1 MVKIGV
7 VGCGYWG
14 PNLIRNFTQLP
25 DTKISCC
32 DLSEERL
39 RQMKNLFYDIEI
51 FTDYDKMLSSS
62 VEAVVISTP
71 VATHYELAKKAI
83 LAGKHVLIEKPITK
97 TAKEAM
103 ELIKLAENKKV
114 ILMVDH
120 TFEYVPSVKK
130 IKEIIKD
137 GQLGEVYTINTT
149 RVNLGL
155 FQKDINVLLDLA
167 PHDISILRYLL
178 DEEPVSVRAFA
189 ESFINP
195 KIQDTAYLFIK
206 FKNNVMA
213 HLHLSWLNPRKIRE
227 VTIVGSKKMLV
238 YDDVQ
243 PNEKIKIYDKG
254 VSVQKNELPPTK
266 YYSSF
271 AEFQFFY
278 RSGDIFVP
286 KVDDV
291 EPLKEVCKH
300 FIECIKTGKKPLTDG
315 YSGYHVVKVI
325 DAAQKSLAQNGAEI
339 KI

>member
-1 MVKIGV
+1 MLKIGV

-25 DTKISCC
+25 DVKIACC
-32 DLSEERL
+32 DVSEERL
-39 RQMKNLFYDIEI
+39 KQMKSLFYDIEV
-51 FTDYDKMLSSS
+51 FNNYDKLLSSG
-62 VEAVVISTP
+62 VDAVAISTP
-71 VATHYELAKKAI
+71 VASHYEIAKKAI
-83 LAGKHVLIEKPITK
+83 EAGKHALVEKPITK
-97 TAKEAM
+97 TSHEAM
-103 ELIKLAENKKV
+103 DLIKLSERKKV
-114 ILMVDH
+114 ALMVDH
-120 TFEYVPSVKK
+120 TFEFVPSVKK
-130 IKEIIKD
+130 IREILKE
-137 GQLGEVYTINTT
+137 GQLGDIYTINTT

-167 PHDISILRYLL
+167 PHDISILRYIL
-178 DEEPVSVRAFA
+178 DQEPISVRAFA
-189 ESFINP
+189 GSFISP

-206 FKNNVMA
+206 FRNKVMA
-213 HLHLSWLNPRKIRE
+213 HLHLSWLSPRKIRE
-227 VTIVGSKKMLV
+227 VTIIGSKKMLV

-266 YYSSF
+266 YYSSY

-291 EPLKEVCKH
+291 EPLKEVCRH

-315 YSGYHVVKVI
+315 YSGYNVVKVI
-325 DAAQKSLAQNGAEI
+325 DAAQKSLQKNGEEI